1 MPATLGHNYHSQVWF
16 ATGELASGCR
26 TAVLSRYGLN
36 PLYQASG
43 NGGLPKHRV
52 YHTLRGSWF

>member
-26 TAVLSRYGLN
+26 TAVLRRYGLN
-36 PLYQASG
+36 RLYQASG
-43 NGGLPKHRV
+43 RGGLPKH
-52 YHTLRGSWF
+52 